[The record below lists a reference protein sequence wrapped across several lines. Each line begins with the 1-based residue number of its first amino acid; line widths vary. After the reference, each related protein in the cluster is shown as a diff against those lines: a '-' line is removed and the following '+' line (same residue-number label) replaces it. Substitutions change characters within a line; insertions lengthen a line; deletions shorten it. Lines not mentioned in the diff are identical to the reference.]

1 MQVTAAEP
9 LPTTHPSPPQVE
21 PSAGQTAEVPS
32 SPMAVAPPPPRSGSA
47 EHEPRFAPFASLEK
61 GMGIA
66 SADGN
71 YSVGVH
77 VLFQTR
83 FEHTERD
90 GGRDDGFKIVMARPA
105 LRGVAF
111 RKWIEYFVQ
120 WELAGGSASL
130 LDAELVVQ
138 PMPELGVKVGQ
149 FVTPFSREFLVPPG
163 ALLFPDF
170 SPSNIL
176 FRNSRDV
183 GATLMG
189 SLFDK
194 HLEYWA
200 GAANGNGINKASNDN
215 AQLEWFARIGANALG
230 KPPYTE
236 IPGLTKEEVGLT
248 FGLNASY
255 TDIEQT
261 SSTLDPK
268 SGAVTTQK
276 LGSSPTTKL
285 GVDAWSHY
293 GPLSFQVEAYSRTV
307 QAAGGGARKIA
318 RGGFAQAG
326 LFVIDRTVQLALR
339 GDLVD
344 ADATHPGTLDRR
356 VDVGLNYYVHAN
368 NLKVMARYGWADSPS
383 ALTPSVKGTSS
394 TGTLQAQLWF

>member
-1 MQVTAAEP
+1 
-9 LPTTHPSPPQVE
+9 
-21 PSAGQTAEVPS
+21 
-32 SPMAVAPPPPRSGSA
+32 
-47 EHEPRFAPFASLEK
+47 
-61 GMGIA
+61 
-66 SADGN
+66 
-71 YSVGVH
+71 
-77 VLFQTR
+77 
-83 FEHTERD
+83 
-90 GGRDDGFKIVMARPA
+90 
-105 LRGVAF
+105 
-111 RKWIEYFVQ
+111 
-120 WELAGGSASL
+120 
-130 LDAELVVQ
+130 
-138 PMPELGVKVGQ
+138 
-149 FVTPFSREFLVPPG
+149 
-163 ALLFPDF
+163 
-170 SPSNIL
+170 
-176 FRNSRDV
+176 
-183 GATLMG
+183 MG

-307 QAAGGGARKIA
+307 QIRRPAEALARSRGRLRPGGA
-318 RGGFAQAG
+318 
-326 LFVIDRTVQLALR
+326 LR
-339 GDLVD
+339 HRSPASSPSVEIVD

-368 NLKVMARYGWADSPS
+368 NLKVMARYGWLTDR
-383 ALTPSVKGTSS
+383 ALYALRQGDVQHGHAPGAALVLIRGSR
-394 TGTLQAQLWF
+394 